1 MYSVHQHWDPLRFC
15 VVGRSYSPRFYDYI
29 KNSKVRDVF
38 YQIAE
43 ETEEDYQ
50 KLIQVLE
57 SFGVRTIRPTVSD
70 NYKDYLSPES
80 GKILPPPMTPRD
92 YCAMIGN
99 KFYFNDRY
107 NSKRVKMQWDTMAG
121 TEWPARPTT
130 LAEFDLLPD
139 RIKQELKHNFNIQ
152 YFNEIS
158 YDTCYDAL
166 INDLEKNN
174 NDIVYGTNI
183 NSAQVTRIGKDLY
196 FGTVKESNFDKKY
209 VESLIPTMSDYR
221 CHIVDVE
228 GHADGTFCPVK
239 PGLIVSL
246 YDIPTYKDTFP
257 DWEIVYLPYQSWTR
271 VKSFLDLKSKNQGK
285 WWVPGHE
292 LNDEFTEYVE
302 TWMSHW
308 VGYVEETVFDV
319 NMLVIDENNVIC
331 NGYNEQVFQAFDR
344 HNITPHIVNF
354 RHRYFWDGGL
364 HCVTADIHREGA
376 QKDYFPERS

>member
-1 MYSVHQHWDPLRFC
+1 MKN
-15 VVGRSYSPRFYDYI
+15 SPTNKSGSFIKEDKHEDCERCRI

-80 GKILPPPMTPRD
+80 GKISPPPMTPRD

-174 NDIVYGTNI
+174 NVVLGEDISSGGRAKI
-183 NSAQVTRIGKDLY
+183 
-196 FGTVKESNFDKKY
+196 Y
-209 VESLIPTMSDYR
+209 VMHSD
-221 CHIVDVE
+221 E
-228 GHADGTFCPVK
+228 AG
-239 PGLIVSL
+239 
-246 YDIPTYKDTFP
+246 
-257 DWEIVYLPYQSWTR
+257 EIVRKT
-271 VKSFLDLKSKNQGK
+271 SK
-285 WWVPGHE
+285 
-292 LNDEFTEYVE
+292 TVE
-302 TWMSHW
+302 
-308 VGYVEETVFDV
+308 
-319 NMLVIDENNVIC
+319 
-331 NGYNEQVFQAFDR
+331 
-344 HNITPHIVNF
+344 
-354 RHRYFWDGGL
+354 
-364 HCVTADIHREGA
+364 
-376 QKDYFPERS
+376 